1 MHYANF
7 YTIHQIDQ
15 KENQAKPLFLTDL
28 YNNSEIGRVLV
39 LHLQTIAKLICL
51 PLWLVVF
58 VGTYGATHTAKQC
71 LIYFE
76 SH

>member
-1 MHYANF
+1 MHYSYL

-15 KENQAKPLFLTDL
+15 KENQAKPLLLTDL
-28 YNNSEIGRVLV
+28 YNNPEIGRVLV
-39 LHLQTIAKLICL
+39 LHLQTVAKLICL
-51 PLWLVVF
+51 PLCLVVL
-58 VGTYGATHTAKQC
+58 VGTYGATHTAKHC